1 VRRLSIRWQLTI
13 WYGGVLSALIVV
25 FSGAVFL
32 LMRHHLLA
40 LTDAALA
47 EESADFAS
55 DVGRCRS
62 PVDFPKELGLRYASH
77 EGYEFQVSTVE
88 GVILFRSDELGQETL
103 PIPGLPSDSTRP
115 AYDSL
120 ALNRLGR
127 WRMASRRVAGS
138 TGPLIV
144 QAAVS
149 LKPNDEAVREL
160 IAVLLLA
167 GPLTLAGAVV
177 GGYWLARQ
185 ALAPV
190 DRMVATAQEI
200 TATRLDRRLDAPNP
214 RDELGRLA
222 STFND
227 MFARLQRSF
236 EEVRRFTAD
245 AAHELRTPLAVMR
258 TGAEVVLRAPRDP
271 ERDGRALEDLL
282 EEIDRLTRLVTQLL
296 FLCREDS
303 GLGAGDPRPVCLDAI
318 VREVGDHMQVV
329 AEERGVLL
337 QVDFQN
343 SVSVWGDA
351 DRLRQLLFNLLDNA
365 IKYTPPRGTV
375 TMRCES
381 SNLSAI
387 VRVLDTGIGIPA
399 EHLPRVFDRFY
410 RVDPAR
416 SQVEA
421 GTGLGLAICRSIAEA
436 HEGDLK
442 IESANGRGTEITLTL
457 PKRMAKTEWRSS

>member
-1 VRRLSIRWQLTI
+1 MRRLSIRWQLTI
-13 WYGGVLSALIVV
+13 WYGAVLSALIVV

-32 LMRHHLLA
+32 LMQHHLLA

-47 EESADFAS
+47 EESADLAS
-55 DVGRCRS
+55 DVGRCQS

-77 EGYEFQVSTVE
+77 EGYEFQVSTVK

-103 PIPGLPSDSTRP
+103 PIPEIPSSSARP
-115 AYDSL
+115 AYASL

-127 WRMASRRVAGS
+127 WRMASRGVSGS

-160 IAVLLLA
+160 VAVLLLA

-258 TGAEVVLRAPRDP
+258 TEAEVVLRAPRDP

-303 GLGAGDPRPVCLDAI
+303 GVGVGSLLPVHLESMI
-318 VREVGDHMQVV
+318 REVGDHMQVV
-329 AEERGVLL
+329 ADEKGVFLR
-337 QVDFQN
+337 VDSQQLGP
-343 SVSVWGDA
+343 VRGDA

-365 IKYTPPRGTV
+365 IKYTPTGGTV
-375 TMRCES
+375 TIRGES
-381 SNLSAI
+381 SNGTAS
-387 VRVLDTGIGIPA
+387 VEVTDTGIGIPA
-399 EHLPRVFDRFY
+399 EHLDRVFDRFY
-410 RVDPAR
+410 RVDPSR
-416 SQVEA
+416 SQNEA

-442 IESANGRGTEITLTL
+442 IESTSGRGTRMTLTL
-457 PKRMAKTEWRSS
+457 PTIISTA